1 MSRQLSQ
8 LIRQQSSAVIM
19 LAETIRQ
26 DLENKRQPSKTI
38 HPTPESDG
46 KSVKKGRDK
55 VKSAIDSSEKF
66 REMEEHK
73 KPMAD
78 LLMSLDVESVETG
91 LTEERAKQR
100 LAMDGPNAL
109 TEKKPTPWYV
119 IYWHQISNFFALLL
133 WAGSILCFIV
143 YGLVPSDLSNL
154 YTAIVILV
162 VIFGVGSASFY
173 QEMKSRSIM
182 ASFND
187 FTPAMCQVI
196 RGGSDPKS
204 LRAADL
210 VRGDIILLK
219 AGDKIPADI
228 RIITSTDMKV
238 DNATL
243 TGESEPQVRKAEC
256 THPDNPFETQNLAF
270 FGTMVKEGN
279 CKGIVIFTG
288 DSTFMGRIANLAGT
302 ASSEM
307 TTLQR
312 EINFFIKLIASIAIT
327 LGIIFL
333 AVGIYITR
341 DVIAT
346 ITFCIGVIVANVPE
360 GLMTSLTVCITLCA
374 KRMKEKNV
382 LVKNLQSIE
391 TMGSTTAICSDKT
404 GTLTENKMTVVHLWY
419 DGKAIEA
426 ENLQRAADKSKV
438 LYDLNSETF
447 KMFQRC
453 GVLCSDS
460 VFDRGIPATIGLTEV
475 ETATLSKEQQ
485 DAILATKAEEY
496 FKKLDTMMWYMRPT
510 TGNASEGAII
520 KFFQPIEDIVSF
532 RNKQPLA
539 EYDKEKIAIPFN
551 STNKYQL
558 SVQVPGDWQPFEHRN
573 DHILFMKGAP
583 EKIWGLCVK
592 ILNNGV
598 EEPITPQWKA
608 KYDEANRI
616 FGDQGERVLGFGYL
630 YLPEKDF
637 PRDYPWKAGPPNFPM
652 KDLTFIGLA
661 ALEDPPRK
669 GVPEAVLECQSA
681 GIKVIMVTGDQPITA
696 AAIARKC
703 NIITSKTANQLAE
716 ELGCHFEDVLDEV
729 DALVIH
735 GDELAKASAEDETL
749 PPDLK
754 GARLSRWL
762 AKKQVVFART
772 TPAQKLIIVEGHQLL
787 GHIVAVTGDGVNDSP
802 AIKKADIG
810 IAMNIVGSDVAK
822 DSADMLLL
830 DDNFCS
836 IVDGIEEGRL
846 MFDNL
851 KKTIMYALI
860 VNIPELAPVLAYM
873 ILGFPTPLTT
883 IYMLLICVVTD
894 ILPAVSFAYERKELD
909 IMLRKP
915 RNADVDHL
923 VTWKLMF
930 HGYAMLGIVEVFGA
944 MYTYFYVMNEYGFPV
959 DILFGLVLKEGC
971 KPAPGDKYNPDDE
984 VYRGNTN
991 KRLNPDCSG
1000 DVPDW
1005 ATGDNAKDD
1014 LRVWFHNKIDDSE
1027 WGTCE
1032 YPGLEST
1039 VFSGASMCH
1048 STESLVAAQGA
1059 YFCGI
1064 VALQWICVL
1073 VCKGRILN
1081 VWHQGISNRIANYGI
1096 ALETAIAILF
1106 MYVPELNAGIGARP
1120 LMPLQIFVP
1129 AFPFCLIFFFFD
1141 EGRKLL
1147 SRVYK
1152 EKMGRPGVIEKVA
1165 QY

>member
-1 MSRQLSQ
+1 
-8 LIRQQSSAVIM
+8 LIRQSSSAVIM

-26 DLENKRQPSKTI
+26 DLENKRQPSKNI
-38 HPTPESDG
+38 APTPDADVKPS
-46 KSVKKGRDK
+46 KKGRDK

-78 LLMSLDVESVETG
+78 LLMSLDVESTDSG
-91 LTEERAKQR
+91 LTEERARQR
-100 LAMDGPNAL
+100 LAMDGPNSL

-133 WAGSILCFIV
+133 WAGSILCWIV
-143 YGLVPSDLSNL
+143 YGLVPDDPSNM
-154 YTAIVILV
+154 YTAVVILL

-196 RGGSDPKS
+196 RETQQKS
-204 LRAADL
+204 LKAADL

-228 RIITSTDMKV
+228 RIVTATDMKV
-238 DNATL
+238 DNASL
-243 TGESEPQVRKAEC
+243 TGESEPQIRKAEC

-270 FGTMVKEGN
+270 FGTMVKEGT
-279 CKGIVIFTG
+279 CKGIVVFTG
-288 DSTFMGRIANLAGT
+288 DSTFMGRIANLAGS
-302 ASSEM
+302 ASNEM

-312 EINFFIKLIASIAIT
+312 EINNFIKLIASIAIT
-327 LGIIFL
+327 LGAIFL
-333 AVGIYITR
+333 AIGIYITR
-341 DVIAT
+341 DAIST

-419 DGKAIEA
+419 DGNPIEA
-426 ENLQRAADKSKV
+426 ENLQRAEDKSK
-438 LYDLNSETF
+438 LKYDLNAETF

-453 GVLCSDS
+453 GVLCSDA
-460 VFDRGIPATIGLTEV
+460 VFDRGVPPSISLTDV
-475 ETATLSKEQQ
+475 EEATLPKEQQ
-485 DAILATKAEEY
+485 DAIMDQRRGEY
-496 FKKLDTMMWYMRPT
+496 LRKLDEMMWYMRPT

-520 KFFQPIEDIVSF
+520 KFFQPIEDIVYF

-539 EYDKEKIAIPFN
+539 EYDQEKIAIPFN

-558 SVQVPGDWQPFEHRN
+558 SLQVPGDWQPAEHRN

-583 EKIWGLCVK
+583 EKIWGLSVK

-598 EEPITPQWKA
+598 EEPITPKWQA
-608 KYDEANRI
+608 KYDEANRV
-616 FGDQGERVLGFGYL
+616 FGDQGERVLGFAYL

-637 PRDYPWKAGPPNFPM
+637 PRNYPWKASPPNFPM
-652 KDLTFIGLA
+652 KDMTFIGLA
-661 ALEDPPRK
+661 ALEDPPRR

-703 NIITSKTANQLAE
+703 NIITSKTANELAE
-716 ELGCHFEDVLDEV
+716 QLGCHFEDVLDEV
-729 DALVIH
+729 DALVVH
-735 GDELAKASAEDETL
+735 GNDLAKATAEDETL

-762 AKKQVVFART
+762 SKKQVVFART

-836 IVDGIEEGRL
+836 IVDGVEEGRL

-851 KKTIMYALI
+851 KKTIMYALV

-873 ILGFPTPLTT
+873 VLGFPSPLTT
-883 IYMLLICVVTD
+883 IFMLLICVVTD
-894 ILPAVSFAYERKELD
+894 ILPAVSYAYETKELD
-909 IMLRKP
+909 IMRRKP
-915 RNADVDHL
+915 RNADTDHL

-930 HGYAMLGIVEVFGA
+930 HGYAMLGIIEVFGA
-944 MYTYFYVMNEYGFPV
+944 IYTYFYVMNDYGFPV
-959 DILFGLVLKEGC
+959 DLLFGLVLKEGC
-971 KPAPGDKYNPDDE
+971 EPAEGDVYNPDDDF
-984 VYRGNTN
+984 RGNSH
-991 KRLNPDCSG
+991 KRKDPSCST
-1000 DVPDW
+1000 DVPGW
-1005 ATGDNAKDD
+1005 ATGKNAKSD
-1014 LRVWFHNKIDDSE
+1014 LRVWFYNKVKTSE
-1027 WGTCE
+1027 WGSCE
-1032 YPGLEST
+1032 YPGLESS
-1039 VFSGASMCH
+1039 VHSGAYYCY
-1048 STESLVAAQGA
+1048 STEGLVAAQGA

-1073 VCKGRILN
+1073 VNKGRILN
-1081 VWHQGISNRIANYGI
+1081 LWHQGVANSIANWGI
-1096 ALETAIAILF
+1096 VVETVLGVLVV
-1106 MYVPELNAGIGARP
+1106 YVPGLNSGIGARP

-1129 AFPFCLIFFFFD
+1129 AFPFCIIFLVFD

-1147 SRVYK
+1147 SRLYK
-1152 EKMGRPGVIEKVA
+1152 DKIGRPGAIEKVI